1 MKGILTSSIAVAL
14 LAMLIGARANAAT
27 IDVSIQR
34 VDDTVVI
41 EASARVAAD
50 TQTAWRVL
58 TDYDRYV
65 DFVPGLKDSH
75 VVSRDGEHLTV
86 RQSGDASFW
95 LLRMP
100 YDVTYEVTEFPPY
113 RVESRASGS
122 ALRHFD
128 STYVLTPSASNV
140 RIEYVGHLAPRNAW
154 VGRIEQMAARRGIVR
169 EFEALV
175 DEIERAAANDAI
187 RPHDAARVP
196 NERRVR

>member
-1 MKGILTSSIAVAL
+1 MTRILTPSIGLVW
-14 LAMLIGARANAAT
+14 LAMLVVPGANAAT

-50 TQTAWRVL
+50 THTAWRVL

-65 DFVPGLKDSH
+65 DFVPGLKDSR

-128 STYVLTPSASNV
+128 STYVLTPSPSDV
-140 RIEYVGHLAPRNAW
+140 RIEYIGHLVPRNAW
-154 VGRIEQMAARRGIVR
+154 MGRIEQMAGRRGIVR

-175 DEIERAAANDAI
+175 GEIERAAANDAN
-187 RPHDAARVP
+187 RARDAARVP
-196 NERRVR
+196 N